1 MHRIRSLRLR
11 IAFAYIAGAL
21 LVAGSVAVG
30 TWYITQGV
38 LSRQSVQAAQEQS
51 YAAVEFI
58 GDQIV
63 EGERSIVDLLQILQG
78 RGFDVVATVAGEPPR
93 SNSIGVSETTIP
105 ESLRDGVEDG
115 GVGHAVLQ
123 GPDHRSLAFGTV
135 VPVTELPEYKDTQ
148 VYFFYS
154 LEADDRTLGL
164 LRFVLIAVVAVAA
177 VIAAAVGL
185 RLADRT
191 IRPLRAAAEAARSV
205 AQGELETRIEERG
218 EDELSQL
225 ATSFNRMTEALSAR
239 IDRERRFVADVSHE
253 LRTPLTTLKT
263 SIDYLAD
270 RVSDL
275 PPRIASAIGLA
286 AEEVRSLQRLVD
298 DLLELSRAE
307 AGGVEV
313 SRDEVDLVNFA
324 SELVRRRA
332 PDDDVRIEG
341 PDRLVVATDKMRL
354 ERVVGNLLENAVFH
368 AGSSGVCITVDQIDG
383 HARITVSDSGP
394 GIPEDQ
400 LEHIFDRF
408 WRGDASRR
416 RDGRIGAGLGLAIVR
431 ENASLIGAELDVES
445 VVGRGTRFDV
455 VLGMDE

>member
-21 LVAGSVAVG
+21 VVAGSVAVG

-63 EGERSIVDLLQILQG
+63 QGERSIVELLQILQG

-115 GVGHAVLQ
+115 EVGHAVLQ
-123 GPDHRSLAFGTV
+123 GPDHRSLVFGTV
-135 VPVTELPEYKDTQ
+135 VPVTNDTH
-148 VYFFYS
+148 VYFVYS

-205 AQGELETRIEERG
+205 AQGELETRIEEHG

-225 ATSFNRMTEALSAR
+225 ATSFNRMTQALSAR

-313 SRDEVDLVNFA
+313 SKEEVDLVNFA

-332 PDDDVRIEG
+332 PDSDVSIEG

-368 AGSSGVCITVDQIDG
+368 AGSSGVCITLDQIDG
-383 HARITVSDSGP
+383 RARVSVSDSGP

-431 ENASLIGAELDVES
+431 ENASLIGADLDVES

-455 VLGMDE
+455 VLGMADR